1 MDIADEYLFSDIL
14 LFEEELSVSIA
25 EMNSASSH
33 QVSEFLIYRLQKI
46 FFAS

>member
-25 EMNSASSH
+25 EMNSASAAIGT
-33 QVSEFLIYRLQKI
+33 QMDT
-46 FFAS
+46 